1 MAASQSEINMLKGDF
16 TDQYNQ
22 LSLKMKE
29 VIGENESLHKQLNES
44 KRLTGRISQPE
55 NSDFIA
61 TQLMETE
68 HVLSQERQQA
78 VRAMNQ
84 ASTVQKQN
92 EQLRRYIQQSQ
103 AQFNQLKQQL
113 MKQVESLT
121 KQNRDLKI
129 IEKERAL
136 EIDELKG
143 KILEM
148 ERLLETKADILQKT
162 KDERDQ
168 INMQSHQREIEVDN
182 TKINL
187 MTKTEANDALRN
199 QVHLLKGQYSSAER
213 KMIDLNNL
221 LVASNQKKDE
231 MGMKLRE
238 LEEIV
243 QRSVKREMELGIK
256 ERHVEQFAEDCK
268 LELNEAKA
276 KITNLAFQLSS
287 MKEQNKNILD
297 EMGDK
302 IRTAK
307 DEIKSKANEEL
318 HKMNI
323 GTHRL

>member
-44 KRLTGRISQPE
+44 KRFTGRISQPE

-84 ASTVQKQN
+84 ASTFQKQN

-129 IEKERAL
+129 IEKERTL

-168 INMQSHQREIEVDN
+168 INIQSHQREIEVDN

-187 MTKTEANDALRN
+187 MTKGKRLILTIQFFIIYMYISLL
-199 QVHLLKGQYSSAER
+199 LLK
-213 KMIDLNNL
+213 L
-221 LVASNQKKDE
+221 LQP
-231 MGMKLRE
+231 L
-238 LEEIV
+238 
-243 QRSVKREMELGIK
+243 
-256 ERHVEQFAEDCK
+256 
-268 LELNEAKA
+268 
-276 KITNLAFQLSS
+276 
-287 MKEQNKNILD
+287 
-297 EMGDK
+297 
-302 IRTAK
+302 
-307 DEIKSKANEEL
+307 
-318 HKMNI
+318 
-323 GTHRL
+323 

>member
-148 ERLLETKADILQKT
+148 ERLLET
-162 KDERDQ
+162 RGP
-168 INMQSHQREIEVDN
+168 
-182 TKINL
+182 KI
-187 MTKTEANDALRN
+187 
-199 QVHLLKGQYSSAER
+199 
-213 KMIDLNNL
+213 
-221 LVASNQKKDE
+221 
-231 MGMKLRE
+231 
-238 LEEIV
+238 
-243 QRSVKREMELGIK
+243 
-256 ERHVEQFAEDCK
+256 
-268 LELNEAKA
+268 
-276 KITNLAFQLSS
+276 
-287 MKEQNKNILD
+287 
-297 EMGDK
+297 
-302 IRTAK
+302 
-307 DEIKSKANEEL
+307 
-318 HKMNI
+318 
-323 GTHRL
+323 